1 MKPGDL
7 VQIDCNIMTCPMY
20 PDEGTGEFGWQKTHI
35 GYAKP
40 GTICAFL
47 GSNELKDSSRGLI
60 FHRLIMPEHGIVW
73 VRNAWVK
80 EVS

>member
-7 VQIDCNIMTCPMY
+7 VQIDCSGQTSPMY
-20 PDEGTGEFGWQKTHI
+20 PDEGTGMFGEPTAHI

-40 GTICAFL
+40 GTICIFL
-47 GSNELKDSSRGLI
+47 SSVRLKDSSRGLI
-60 FHRLIMPEHGIVW
+60 FYRLIMPEHGIVW